1 MCWVCFMSFLFSH
14 FAHLRCKGQVCLED
28 GISFFQRFEWQTWV
42 TFSEYRA
49 SPFGEYLELKPKYF
63 WYARSSHE
71 RTTDVCCFHAGWIP
85 ARRSMIPPIWISSIW
100 HSPCSMFC
108 WSRVRQT
115 FKECCSLKHG
125 FVILTHSVHCELLG
139 PMNSMPN
146 MGSMPAMPG
155 WSLARFKIQFSFST
169 WNQTQRSAIGWK
181 LNSKKI
187 YIHINSLFSPSVCFL
202 LAAPSFR
209 DFVTRAVSE
218 AWMFLIKL

>member
-1 MCWVCFMSFLFSH
+1 MSGPPMSAASMQGGYQPGDQWFRQFE
-14 FAHLRCKGQVCLED
+14 FRRF
-28 GISFFQRFEWQTWV
+28 GILHALCSVGRVFVRL
-42 TFSEYRA
+42 S
-49 SPFGEYLELKPKYF
+49 
-63 WYARSSHE
+63 RSVVPSN
-71 RTTDVCCFHAGWIP
+71 TA
-85 ARRSMIPPIWISSIW
+85 A
-100 HSPCSMFC
+100 
-108 WSRVRQT
+108 
-115 FKECCSLKHG
+115 
-125 FVILTHSVHCELLG
+125 ILTHSVHCELLG

-181 LNSKKI
+181 LNSNI
-187 YIHINSLFSPSVCFL
+187 YIYTHTNSLFSPSVCFL